1 MKVLLFGG
9 TGAIGSYL
17 SQILC
22 DNGIKHS
29 ITSRREKTSS
39 EYITF
44 IKGNAH
50 DLDFIQALCKEHW
63 DVIIDFMAY
72 KTEEFESHINTMLNS
87 TDQYVYISSARVY
100 GDEEHPITEHSPRLL
115 DCSRDETYL
124 STDEYAL
131 TKARQEDILKKY
143 GKKNYT
149 IIRPY
154 ITYGEERF
162 QLGVLEKEEWL
173 FRALHGRT
181 VVFSEDI
188 AKRLT
193 SFTNGYDV
201 AMGIYKILGQESAL
215 CKEIHFINRER
226 ITWMEIFNIYKICL
240 RKYNRS
246 IKIKLIPTEKFL
258 TTRDERLK
266 YQVIYDRL
274 YDRFF
279 DTTRGDEYLDSKTFI
294 KIEVGLEQ
302 CLSEFLNAPK
312 WKNINWIFEAKKDRI
327 VGEYT
332 PLSQIGGWRNKI
344 RYILYRFVF

>member
-1 MKVLLFGG
+1 MFGG

-22 DNGIKHS
+22 KNGISHS
-29 ITSRREKTSS
+29 ITSRRERTNS

-50 DLDFIQALCKEHW
+50 DLDFIQTLCKEHW

-72 KTEEFESHINTMLNS
+72 KTDEFERHINTLLNS
-87 TDQYVYISSARVY
+87 TNQYVYISSARVY

-115 DCSRDETYL
+115 DCSKDEKYL

-131 TKARQEDILKKY
+131 TKARQENILKKSR
-143 GKKNYT
+143 GNNYT

-154 ITYGEERF
+154 ITYGEERL

-193 SFTNGYDV
+193 TFTNGYDV
-201 AMGIYKILGQESAL
+201 AMGIYKIMGQESAL
-215 CKEIHFINRER
+215 CKEIHFTNREKL
-226 ITWMEIFNIYKICL
+226 TWMEIFYIYQNLIKKIS
-240 RKYNRS
+240 NRS
-246 IKIKLIPTEKFL
+246 IRIKLVPTEKFL

-279 DTTRGDEYLDSKTFI
+279 DTTCGDEYLDSKAFI
-294 KIEVGLEQ
+294 RIEEGLEQ
-302 CLSEFLNAPK
+302 CLLAFLNAPK
-312 WKNINWIFEAKKDRI
+312 WKNINWAYEANKDRI
-327 VGEYT
+327 VGEHT
-332 PLSQIGGWRNKI
+332 PLSQIGGMRNKI
-344 RYILYRFVF
+344 RYILYRFVFQW